1 MASSF
6 NDMDNGDP
14 STPQHQSMAIWAV
27 EKDQELNS
35 EERIKAMR
43 LFKRNIAATDSYLV
57 INDSTTLAE
66 FIRLET
72 KDF

>member
-1 MASSF
+1 
-6 NDMDNGDP
+6 
-14 STPQHQSMAIWAV
+14 
-27 EKDQELNS
+27 
-35 EERIKAMR
+35 MR